1 MTEYSIDELRD
12 IIAAGEA
19 KIDELEAT
27 SNRIG
32 GSDEVLDGVIDG
44 LIERVSELRNELD
57 LLEQQAEEY
66 EQDRLEA
73 IGLYVEEGGEL
84 DETGMPLD
92 DGLFCDVF
100 FQMQEERIENGLL

>member
-1 MTEYSIDELRD
+1 MSDYSAAELED

-19 KIDELEAT
+19 MVDEMEAT

-44 LIERVSELRNELD
+44 LNARLDVLRDELES
-57 LLEQQAEEY
+57 LLEQEAQYEADRAE
-66 EQDRLEA
+66 A
-73 IGLYVEEGGEL
+73 VGLYVEQGGEL

-92 DGLFCDVF
+92 DGLFGDVF